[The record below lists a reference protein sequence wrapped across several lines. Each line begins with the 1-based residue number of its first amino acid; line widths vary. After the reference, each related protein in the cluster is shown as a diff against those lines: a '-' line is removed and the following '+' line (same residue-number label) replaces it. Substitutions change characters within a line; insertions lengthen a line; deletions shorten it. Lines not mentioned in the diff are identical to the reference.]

1 MKKVK
6 MLLALI
12 FTWNTT
18 LAQVTH
24 TGSVLINGAN
34 DNDGKADLAVSVG
47 NGGSATIALSGD
59 QFRVG
64 STDVNWSMWV
74 GATGQIQTY
83 NQDLTLYASGGS
95 SASHAIRFFTRNNGI
110 ARERLTLAP
119 NGFLGIGT
127 VTPNSDLE
135 IVGTSG
141 TANSGNFKV
150 TYAYGGGLTGTEL
163 SGLVH
168 EPSLVGGNGWT
179 ALLARKG
186 SAFRAAV
193 FDGHTDILNGHLTID
208 SGSHPVIYTSSSSD
222 ETNRYLQILNSSNY
236 QSASGLRVGGVLIS
250 DTYSYANPTKNDLV
264 VKGSVSIG
272 TPNID
277 PNSVINANGTIRSKK
292 VKVEANGWPDY
303 VFEPDFHLRPLSV
316 LESYIRINNHL
327 PEVPSA
333 KEIEKDGLDLGQ
345 MDATLLKKIEEL
357 TLYTIQQEKKIESQK
372 TENDLLEELVK
383 DLIKRI
389 EKLEKK

>member
-1 MKKVK
+1 MKKIK
-6 MLLALI
+6 ILLALI
-12 FTWNTT
+12 FASNIGF
-18 LAQVTH
+18 AQVTH
-24 TGSVLINGAN
+24 TGPVLINGAN

-47 NGGSATIALSGD
+47 SGGSATIALSGD

-64 STDVNWSMWV
+64 STDVNWSMWM
-74 GATGQIQTY
+74 GANGVIQTY
-83 NQDLTLYASGGS
+83 NQDLTFYASGGS
-95 SASHAIRFFTRNNGI
+95 SASQAIKFFTRHNGV
-110 ARERLTLAP
+110 AGQRLTLSS

-127 VTPNSDLE
+127 TAPNSDLE
-135 IVGTSG
+135 VVGTSG
-141 TANSGNFKV
+141 TGNSRNFKV

-168 EPSLVGGNGWT
+168 ETSLVGGNGWT

-208 SGSHPVIYTSSSSD
+208 AGTNPIIYTGKDGTVSA
-222 ETNRYLQILNSSNY
+222 RYLYLIHSPSSGI
-236 QSASGLRVGGVLIS
+236 ASGLKAGGVLIS
-250 DTYSYANPTKNDLV
+250 DAYSYASPGKNDLV

-292 VKVEANGWPDY
+292 VKVEATDWPDY
-303 VFEPDFHLRPLSV
+303 VFEPNFQLRPLHE
-316 LESYIRINNHL
+316 LESYIKVNKHL

-333 KEIEKDGLDLGQ
+333 QEVEKDGLDLGQ

-357 TLYTIQQEKKIESQK
+357 TLYTIEQEKKIHAQES
-372 TENDLLEELVK
+372 ENTALKELVK
-383 DLIKRI
+383 NLAERI